1 MFSII
6 VSYIKRIYIS
16 KIAWWLMA
24 SQILVLNVKEETFQ
38 RVEFRFDRLE
48 CKSFAE
54 ATVFWKVSVEDAGNG
69 KPDGFK
75 CNLVMC
81 HNSVKSRKPE
91 SHPWRNIK
99 TGAKKKKKTKIEP
112 AKRANGINPSHRWCW
127 MPFKCT
133 GRNVAIVSIFY
144 KIYLLVR
151 KLNWYILKCIS

>member
-99 TGAKKKKKTKIEP
+99 TGAKKKKKPKSNRPNEQTVLTRHTGGVGCHSNALEEMLQLFRYFTK
-112 AKRANGINPSHRWCW
+112 
-127 MPFKCT
+127 
-133 GRNVAIVSIFY
+133 
-144 KIYLLVR
+144 
-151 KLNWYILKCIS
+151 YIC